1 MAVSY
6 ESKLFRISLMFGHYT
21 ALTHPMYISC
31 SNVSQVKHRP
41 HSAKLNKPLHMVG
54 GISCD
59 YNSVVWDPQPILQ
72 ITSA

>member
-1 MAVSY
+1 
-6 ESKLFRISLMFGHYT
+6 MFGHYT

-31 SNVSQVKHRP
+31 SNVSQVKHGP

-59 YNSVVWDPQPILQ
+59 YN
-72 ITSA
+72 